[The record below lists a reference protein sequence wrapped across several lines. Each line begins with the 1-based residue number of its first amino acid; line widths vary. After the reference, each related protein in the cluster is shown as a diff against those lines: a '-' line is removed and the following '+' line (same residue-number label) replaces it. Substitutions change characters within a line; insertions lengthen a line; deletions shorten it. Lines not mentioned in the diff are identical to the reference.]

1 MAFISIIMAT
11 GDINKV
17 NAARTREQRVEGARK
32 AGQASGVARRKK
44 RDFREAFGIEPM
56 TKDKVKE
63 MDTLLLAMNEQ
74 QLREVADD
82 KSLPVYMRRRARR
95 MIAKDDFSAVMM
107 SEAMMD
113 RAFGK
118 PKQEVE
124 ADVTNRGG
132 IAVQVIEDGLG
143 E

>member
-1 MAFISIIMAT
+1 MPQ
-11 GDINKV
+11 NKRSSEERAKV
-17 NAARTREQRVEGARK
+17 AKMGGQARAEQR
-32 AGQASGVARRKK
+32 RRV

>member
-1 MAFISIIMAT
+1 MADKKDNLITQNMRSKKERTEIS
-11 GDINKV
+11 
-17 NAARTREQRVEGARK
+17 RK
-32 AGQASGVARRKK
+32 GGRASGEARRKK

-95 MIAKDDFSAVMM
+95 LIQKDDDVAVMM